1 MRGRLAGR
9 KADHVCFH
17 ATLSVAQQSSA
28 KAARF
33 VVRMGGKTKEPKHL
47 FSLYPSLIK

>member
-1 MRGRLAGR
+1 MRGCLPGR
-9 KADHVCFH
+9 KADDVRFH
-17 ATLSVAQQSSA
+17 AAFSIAQQGSA

>member
-1 MRGRLAGR
+1 MRGRLPGR
-9 KADHVCFH
+9 KADYMRFH
-17 ATLSVAQQSSA
+17 AALSIAQQSSA

-33 VVRMGGKTKEPKHL
+33 VVRVGGKTKEPKHL